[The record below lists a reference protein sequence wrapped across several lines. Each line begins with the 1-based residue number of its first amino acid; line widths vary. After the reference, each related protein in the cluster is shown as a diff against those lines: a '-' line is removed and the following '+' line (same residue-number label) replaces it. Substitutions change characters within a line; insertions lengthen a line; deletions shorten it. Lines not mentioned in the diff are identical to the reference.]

1 MKNNTCKRDYFH
13 GDYGLYLPEQ
23 RMTGSGMR
31 LRYAQ
36 NPRNVLGRERMRIP
50 IGSRRSLR
58 SSSVIMR
65 AKVGDEEDEFDDESR
80 EKEF

>member
-1 MKNNTCKRDYFH
+1 MA
-13 GDYGLYLPEQ
+13 
-23 RMTGSGMR
+23 GSGMR
-31 LRYAQ
+31 LRYAL
-36 NPRNVLGRERMRIP
+36 NPRDVLIRERIRIP

-80 EKEF
+80 KKEF